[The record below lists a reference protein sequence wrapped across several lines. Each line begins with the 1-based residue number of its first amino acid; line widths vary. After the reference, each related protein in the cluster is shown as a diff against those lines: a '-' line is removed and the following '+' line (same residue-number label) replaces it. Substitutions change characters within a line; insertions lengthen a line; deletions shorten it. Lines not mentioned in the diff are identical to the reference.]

1 MKPAHG
7 WQVANEEGQQV
18 QRPARAHIFALMAAF
33 LAIIA
38 ASALWIVNLRSGPL
52 LDGFTGGA
60 MVIFVPLLLL
70 IVFGVWLAVRGALHG
85 RMAWRTATVLI
96 GSLILASLFV
106 IGYCG
111 PVACFTPGSNRLMGW
126 FVLGG
131 AMLAALVHHL
141 VLNRF
146 TPVSDNGR

>member
-1 MKPAHG
+1 VPPAHG
-7 WQVANEEGQQV
+7 WSAVNEEGYEV
-18 QRPARAHIFALMAAF
+18 QRPARAHIFAVMAAF

-38 ASALWIVNLRSGPL
+38 ASALWIVNLRSGPP

-70 IVFGVWLAVRGALHG
+70 IVLGIWLAIRGALHG
-85 RMAWRTATVLI
+85 RMAWRTVTVLI
-96 GSLILASLFV
+96 GSLVLASLFV

-111 PVACFTPGSNRLMGW
+111 PVACFTPGPNRLMGW

-131 AMLAALVHHL
+131 AALAALVHHL

>member
-7 WQVANEEGQQV
+7 WRAANEEGHQV

-33 LAIIA
+33 LAIVA
-38 ASALWIVNLRSGPL
+38 ASALWIVNLRSGPR

-60 MVIFVPLLLL
+60 MVIFVPFFLL
-70 IVFGVWLAVRGALHG
+70 IVFGVWLAIRGALHG
-85 RMAWRTATVLI
+85 RMAWKTVTVLI

-131 AMLAALVHHL
+131 AVLAALVHHL

>member
-1 MKPAHG
+1 VHG
-7 WQVANEEGQQV
+7 WRAANEEGQEV
-18 QRPARAHIFALMAAF
+18 KRPARAHIFAVMAAF

-38 ASALWIVNLRSGPL
+38 ASALWIVNLRSGPR

-70 IVFGVWLAVRGALHG
+70 IVLGIWLAIRGALHG
-85 RMAWRTATVLI
+85 RVAWRTLTVLI
-96 GSLILASLFV
+96 GSLVLASLFV

-111 PVACFTPGSNRLMGW
+111 PVACFVPGSNRLMGW

-131 AMLAALVHHL
+131 AALAALVHHL

>member
-1 MKPAHG
+1 VH
-7 WQVANEEGQQV
+7 
-18 QRPARAHIFALMAAF
+18 RPARAHIFALVAAF

-38 ASALWIVNLRSGPL
+38 VSALWIVNLRSGPP
-52 LDGFTGGA
+52 LDGFTAGP
-60 MVIFVPLLLL
+60 MVIFVPFFLL
-70 IVFGVWLAVRGALHG
+70 IIFAVWLAIRGALQG
-85 RMAWRTATVLI
+85 RIAWRSATVPFGAL
-96 GSLILASLFV
+96 LLAVVFV

-131 AMLAALVHHL
+131 VAFAALLHHL

-146 TPVSDNGR
+146 TPASDNGR

>member
-1 MKPAHG
+1 MRPAHG
-7 WQVANEEGQQV
+7 WRATNEEGQEV
-18 QRPARAHIFALMAAF
+18 QRPARAHIFAVMAAF

-38 ASALWIVNLRSGPL
+38 ASALWIVNLRSGPR
-52 LDGFTGGA
+52 LDAFSGGA
-60 MVIFVPLLLL
+60 MVVFVPFLLL
-70 IVFGVWLAVRGALHG
+70 IVVGIWLAIRGALHG
-85 RMAWRTATVLI
+85 RITWRSPMVLI

-111 PVACFTPGSNRLMGW
+111 PVACFMPGSNRLMGW

-131 AMLAALVHHL
+131 AALAALVHHL

-146 TPVSDNGR
+146 TPTTDNGR

>member
-1 MKPAHG
+1 M
-7 WQVANEEGQQV
+7 
-18 QRPARAHIFALMAAF
+18 QRPARAHIFALMAAI
-33 LAIIA
+33 LAIIT
-38 ASALWIVNLRSGPL
+38 ASALWIVNLRSGPR

-60 MVIFVPLLLL
+60 LVIFVPLLLL
-70 IVFGVWLAVRGALHG
+70 IVLGIWLAIRGALHG
-85 RMAWRTATVLI
+85 RMAWRTVTVLI
-96 GSLILASLFV
+96 GSLVLASLFV

-111 PVACFTPGSNRLMGW
+111 PIACFVPGSNRLMGW

-131 AMLAALVHHL
+131 AVLAALVHHL